1 MEEEKRIDNKIL
13 DTLADNKQK
22 IKMVDE
28 EIDVEKQKMKD
39 LDEIEG
45 IFVSLN
51 SSISKCVELLSQSI
65 KGESIDRKL
74 GAIEESNKVSFNNSI
89 YNIDSEIEEI
99 KTRMK
104 RLYDEKDEY
113 QERLREELNK
123 GKKNN
128 DE

>member
-89 YNIDSEIEEI
+89 YNIDSEREEI

-123 GKKNN
+123 GNKNN